1 MFVRFC
7 FPSTYMRLHV
17 NHFPVP
23 PKPVSGARFFRY
35 KVCVVSCFSS
45 RSILFCRLCF
55 PRVCLLVKSCEQYL
69 VYTAQLSK
77 MGSTHALHFVFRLVP
92 RFPRCD
98 RDLELGRG
106 A

>member
-35 KVCVVSCFSS
+35 KSICCFLFLQQVHFFPGFASHVCVCLS
-45 RSILFCRLCF
+45 RIN
-55 PRVCLLVKSCEQYL
+55 CEQYL

-77 MGSTHALHFVFRLVP
+77 MGFYSRVAFRVSLSATLPTV
-92 RFPRCD
+92 
-98 RDLELGRG
+98 
-106 A
+106 